1 MKKDAQM
8 KFSNIYEDSQR
19 ARAYATLKFEKTYY
33 LAYRDIPKIISEHVS
48 GKNALD
54 FGCGTGRSTR
64 FLQSLGFNTVGID
77 ISEEMITIAQQLDPT
92 GEYHHIVDGDF
103 RRLPPSSFDLI
114 FSTFTFDNIPTKN
127 KKIILFKSLSMLIK
141 QNGCIINLVSSP
153 EIYTHEWA
161 SFTTKDFPDN
171 AKAKSGD
178 IVRIITTDIKD
189 TRPCDDI
196 FCSVTEYK
204 KIYKNSGLHI
214 INTYKPLATG
224 QEPYQ
229 WVNETQIAPWTIY
242 VLKKK
247 NKEVKPSFH
256 LLL

>member
-141 QNGCIINLVSSP
+141 QNHQR
-153 EIYTHEWA
+153 YTPMNGHRLPQRTSRTTQRQKVAISFA
-161 SFTTKDFPDN
+161 SLRPISKIPDP
-171 AKAKSGD
+171 
-178 IVRIITTDIKD
+178 VM
-189 TRPCDDI
+189 I
-196 FCSVTEYK
+196 FSA
-204 KIYKNSGLHI
+204 L
-214 INTYKPLATG
+214 
-224 QEPYQ
+224 
-229 WVNETQIAPWTIY
+229 
-242 VLKKK
+242 
-247 NKEVKPSFH
+247 
-256 LLL
+256 